1 MHVKHRIRLPQKP
14 LFLVN
19 THMRT
24 PTLIEYAS
32 DKMLTLLLIKERAKC
47 RRRNR
52 SETHHRLDKECDIDE
67 LTTRKMLSRMMPPR
81 YTWVRPSKRLK
92 LPNGAVDTSKNAEK
106 ALLLTIKRDVKLW
119 KKGEY
124 FGYLDELYAFIDR
137 IRERLEDGNLRLESP
152 RLMPIFKDAEKQEDG
167 TLKVTCR
174 PLSVYSKLEDK
185 VILALTSRYLTRYFD
200 GYLHEDILSYRT
212 VRDFH
217 GRKRY
222 VTDFNDGVRLIK
234 DFRERHN
241 AGDIYAADC
250 DIKKFYDIIPHPVVR
265 DCFRRILDLSD
276 LDNDSK
282 AQVMRVVEAYLASY
296 NFYTN
301 ALKESRDNPSVFDKV
316 QRRLYDGE
324 RRNSYLLGKVDIPD
338 EEYLQRGVPQ
348 GGALSLLVAN
358 IVLNDVDR
366 VIVEL
371 PDDNRLFIRYCD
383 DMILMHTDYKECC
396 RLMDLYAQSLRGHG
410 LFYHDFESVRDSKCC
425 LSEDGK
431 ADATT
436 GHFWK
441 IKSHRPFLW
450 GKGDGDSNLYV
461 GFLGYEIRRDGRM
474 RLRKSNIERFD
485 EKFQRLRYALRRYK
499 KSHTD
504 EEFLAHRDQVLDK
517 VMKGVEFYSAFDL
530 REFKWGS
537 QYWHL
542 EKLRRHLTAIL

>member
-1 MHVKHRIRLPQKP
+1 M
-14 LFLVN
+14 
-19 THMRT
+19 
-24 PTLIEYAS
+24 IEYAS

-52 SETHHRLDKECDIDE
+52 SETHHHLDKVCDIDG

-81 YTWVRPSKRLK
+81 YTWVRPAKRKK

-106 ALLLTIKRDVKLW
+106 ALLITIKRDRKLQ
-119 KKGEY
+119 KEGAT
-124 FGYLDELYAFIDR
+124 FGYLDEMQSFFVR
-137 IRERLEDGNLRLESP
+137 IRKRLTDDKFQLESP
-152 RLMPIFKDAEKQEDG
+152 RLMPILKDIEKQENG

-185 VILALTSRYLTRYFD
+185 IILALTSRYLTRYFD
-200 GYLHEDILSYRT
+200 RYLHENILSYRPA
-212 VRDFH
+212 
-217 GRKRY
+217 RKFLGKEHY

-234 DFRERHN
+234 IFRERHN
-241 AGDIYAADC
+241 TGNIYATDC

-265 DCFRRILDLSD
+265 DCFRRLLDRSD
-276 LDNDSK
+276 LVDEGK
-282 AQVMRVVEAYLASY
+282 VQVMRVVEAYLASY
-296 NFYTN
+296 NFCTN
-301 ALKESRDNPSVFDKV
+301 ALKESQKHPEVYAKV
-316 QRRLYDGE
+316 RRRLHDGE
-324 RRNSYLLGKVDIPD
+324 CKNSYLLGKVDIPE

-366 VIVEL
+366 VIVER

-396 RLMDLYAQSLRGHG
+396 RLMDLYAQSLRDHG
-410 LFYHDFESVRDSKCC
+410 LFYHDFESVKDSKCFT
-425 LSEDGK
+425 SNDGQ
-431 ADATT
+431 AVTTT

-485 EKFQRLRYALRRYK
+485 EKFDRLRYALQRYR
-499 KSHTD
+499 KSHTE
-504 EEFLAHRDQVLDK
+504 EEFLAHQEQVLDK

-530 REFKWGS
+530 RVFKCSS
-537 QYWHL
+537 QYRHL
-542 EKLRRHLTAIL
+542 EKMKRRFYKVK